1 MLILKGLKFWM
12 IPLSNLKLQHFS
24 VTGAD
29 FAESQCNVHISCDQ
43 FQLLWWTSWPPSHR
57 FHVLSVLLSGLL
69 THAHALPWLIVA
81 MPGIIKV
88 NSPSTWRSTCAKLF
102 TGLTVSPGCPRTTT
116 FRLIQVIRMGGLGG
130 SQGVSKGSRT
140 YDFLRKWS
148 KVTCCSHVSY
158 SGNDIH
164 KFSFLIFQNW
174 IMIRRIRTI
183 GQKQKLTG

>member
-1 MLILKGLKFWM
+1 MYTEDKLIKWTAISLWKIDSMLILKGLKFWM

-24 VTGAD
+24 ITGAD

-102 TGLTVSPGCPRTTT
+102 TGPHRLAWVSQNNNLPAYSSHSHGRFRRKSGC
-116 FRLIQVIRMGGLGG
+116 V
-130 SQGVSKGSRT
+130 
-140 YDFLRKWS
+140 
-148 KVTCCSHVSY
+148 
-158 SGNDIH
+158 
-164 KFSFLIFQNW
+164 
-174 IMIRRIRTI
+174 
-183 GQKQKLTG
+183 